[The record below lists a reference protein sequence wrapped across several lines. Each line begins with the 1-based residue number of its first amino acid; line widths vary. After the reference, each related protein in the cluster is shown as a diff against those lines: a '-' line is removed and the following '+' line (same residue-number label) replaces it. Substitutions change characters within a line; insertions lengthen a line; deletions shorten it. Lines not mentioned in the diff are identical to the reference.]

1 MHITR
6 GSTVSYYASRSK
18 RYELWIQKG
27 KGDIKVYQPPGQIG
41 SLIAVIERSEA
52 RYTPTCKIAKI
63 VDRSWISRKNN
74 PANLERIDLDRNAEE
89 NSSFEREFPRENWPI
104 DGASIAFESC
114 RCDVERSWEGMKE
127 GEERERERRDGR
139 RSTSLQGWST
149 RFTRDGSIA
158 RPRVLDPP
166 QTDSLCRR
174 LDSMR
179 RVLNVKRSPRSRNAA
194 NRIPPRSAKKK
205 KRWYNVTG
213 PRCVSDR
220 TKASRKIFRHEFEK
234 WCLKLLFI
242 VRYLTEWSNFT

>member
-1 MHITR
+1 MAPR
-6 GSTVSYYASRSK
+6 SRSIDA
-18 RYELWIQKG
+18 RS
-27 KGDIKVYQPPGQIG
+27 DIEKEF
-41 SLIAVIERSEA
+41 L
-52 RYTPTCKIAKI
+52 
-63 VDRSWISRKNN
+63 RKN
-74 PANLERIDLDRNAEE
+74 EGGG
-89 NSSFEREFPRENWPI
+89 ERE
-104 DGASIAFESC
+104 
-114 RCDVERSWEGMKE
+114 
-127 GEERERERRDGR
+127 RDGR

-220 TKASRKIFRHEFEK
+220 IEASRKIFRHEFEK
-234 WCLKLLFI
+234 
-242 VRYLTEWSNFT
+242 

>member
-1 MHITR
+1 MHIRISRIYCIILCITNTDQEIRIMDSKGGKGGLKCISPQVKSARLLRWSREAKRGIRPRAKSLIDRGFRGKTTR
-6 GSTVSYYASRSK
+6 PTLNVSISIETRKKIPASSENFLVKIGPSMAPRSRS
-18 RYELWIQKG
+18 
-27 KGDIKVYQPPGQIG
+27 D
-41 SLIAVIERSEA
+41 
-52 RYTPTCKIAKI
+52 
-63 VDRSWISRKNN
+63 
-74 PANLERIDLDRNAEE
+74 
-89 NSSFEREFPRENWPI
+89 
-104 DGASIAFESC
+104 

-213 PRCVSDR
+213 PKCVSVQGLE
-220 TKASRKIFRHEFEK
+220 KNFSSRIWEMMFEIVIY
-234 WCLKLLFI
+234 CTLFNR
-242 VRYLTEWSNFT
+242 VK